1 MLTRSCTSRGTLLW
15 VTLGVALA
23 SPDLL
28 AEMYKWVDDEGQV
41 QYSQS
46 PPPGRPAQ
54 TIKPP
59 PKVDSKAAREKLKKQ
74 LQEFE
79 VRGDKRQEQAEAD
92 QKTQEQAGERKADCE
107 AARERLAKL
116 GASLGS
122 CNTRKTEAASVLPR
136 KSARRPS
143 PRPARRS
150 RNIVSRSKPRITLE
164 GGRKT

>member
-23 SPDLL
+23 SPGLL

-59 PKVDSKAAREKLKKQ
+59 PKVDSKAARDKLKQQ
-74 LQEFE
+74 LQDFE

-116 GASLGS
+116 AG
-122 CNTRKTEAASVLPR
+122 
-136 KSARRPS
+136 
-143 PRPARRS
+143 
-150 RNIVSRSKPRITLE
+150 KPRILQYAEDGSSKRLTE
-164 GGRKT
+164 EERQAAIAEARKKIEEHCEPL

>member
-15 VTLGVALA
+15 VTLGAALA
-23 SPDLL
+23 SPSLL

-59 PKVDSKAAREKLKKQ
+59 PKVDSKSARETLEQQLKDAEIRSDKQ
-74 LQEFE
+74 
-79 VRGDKRQEQAEAD
+79 QEQAEAD
-92 QKTQEQAGERKADCE
+92 QKTQEQADERKAACE

-116 GASLGS
+116 EG
-122 CNTRKTEAASVLPR
+122 
-136 KSARRPS
+136 
-143 PRPARRS
+143 
-150 RNIVSRSKPRITLE
+150 KPRILQYAEDGSSKRLTE
-164 GGRKT
+164 EERQTAIAEARKKIEKHCESL

>member
-1 MLTRSCTSRGTLLW
+1 LW

-23 SPDLL
+23 SPGLL

-59 PKVDSKAAREKLKKQ
+59 PKVDSKAARDNLKQQ
-74 LQEFE
+74 LQDFE

-92 QKTQEQAGERKADCE
+92 QKTHVF
-107 AARERLAKL
+107 AAAL
-116 GASLGS
+116 GMCDRTSKSLS
-122 CNTRKTEAASVLPR
+122 HP
-136 KSARRPS
+136 
-143 PRPARRS
+143 RS
-150 RNIVSRSKPRITLE
+150 RGE
-164 GGRKT
+164 